1 MDYPNS
7 PAVYT
12 KGVAIQPNIPYN
24 SGGVITAYRVSP
36 PLPPGLNLDPGSGT
50 ISGTPTAVAPAAAY
64 TVTASNSAGSITVAL
79 NLTVNEP
86 APTTRPVVTL
96 DPMVTATMTGLAAS
110 TQNQGPGVTYVWSV
124 AGGSITSG
132 QGTPAITFPAG
143 EPGPLSVS
151 VTLSNSGGSISGTT
165 DATVV
170 PAPDSTL
177 SLPDAVAAQDGTK
190 WASVPEQP
198 GMTYQWT
205 IIPGTSSAT
214 ITSGQGTSRIV
225 FLAGSNPGNF
235 QIQVKVQNQAGVHL
249 SNSGTVEVK

>member
-24 SGGVITAYRVSP
+24 SGGTITSYRVSP
-36 PLPPGLNLDPGSGT
+36 PLPAGLSLDPATGT
-50 ISGTPTAVAPAAAY
+50 ISGTPTTVAPTAAY
-64 TVTASNSAGSITVAL
+64 TVTASNSAGSINTTL
-79 NLTVNEP
+79 NLAVNEP

-96 DPMVTATMTGLAAS
+96 EPMVTAAMTGFTAS
-110 TQNQGPGVTYVWSV
+110 TQDQGAGVTYAWSV
-124 AGGSITSG
+124 FGGSITSG
-132 QGTPAITFPAG
+132 QGTPAITFTAG

-151 VTLSNSGGSISGTT
+151 VTVGNSGGSIVGTA

-170 PAPDSTL
+170 PAPDATL
-177 SLPDAVAAQDGTK
+177 TRPDAVAALDGTK

-205 IIPGTSSAT
+205 LVSGTSSAT
-214 ITSGQGTSRIV
+214 ITSGQGTSRIG